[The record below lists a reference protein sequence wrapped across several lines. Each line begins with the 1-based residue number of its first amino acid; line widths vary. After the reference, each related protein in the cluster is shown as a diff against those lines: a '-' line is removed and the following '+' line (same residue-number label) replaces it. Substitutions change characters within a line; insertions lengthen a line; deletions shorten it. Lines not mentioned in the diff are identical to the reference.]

1 MSLLPPGAD
10 GAVLL
15 LQIRNFAVELHR
27 QETKDPDRLSVAMLY
42 KVWLGADRIQLATK
56 TRTSMALLAF
66 TSYMRALG
74 DECKPPVDEIDG
86 QALITA
92 GVLTVD
98 GLTPATYSQTQLMD
112 TLYAIRAKWVA
123 ACACKGLDQFLAA
136 LMHRSAVQAGFIHSN
151 AVLDDGRYANDILN
165 TETCHAK
172 KAHLV
177 DTESFFYDAL
187 QQRAWVASAVSA
199 KDAVPNKDDV
209 AAVKLMASNTLYHC
223 KMEYATQPWFKF
235 HWEREVAPGE
245 RDSYR
250 RARPSLADEG
260 RMVIA
265 LFRGHELQMD
275 RTCTEEMLRSTT
287 DPRSVLTLCG
297 RAWKKGNIVIT
308 PSASAVVKP
317 SLRFLCGELALV
329 DVDGIYMDDPYS
341 ILTLFLLRTHAIID
355 RDVKPREQER
365 METLCA
371 VVLAD

>member
-1 MSLLPPGAD
+1 MSLLPHGAD
-10 GAVLL
+10 GAALL
-15 LQIRNFAVELHR
+15 LQIRELAVELHR
-27 QETKDPDRLSVAMLY
+27 QETKDPDRLSLAVLH
-42 KVWLGADRIQLATK
+42 KVWLGADRTQLATK

-74 DECKPPVDEIDG
+74 DKCKPPVTDIDG

-98 GLTPATYSQTQLMD
+98 GLTPAAYSQTQLMD

-123 ACACKGLDQFLAA
+123 ACACKGIDQFLAA
-136 LMHRSAVQAGFIHSN
+136 LMHRSAVQASFIHPNS
-151 AVLDDGRYANDILN
+151 VLDDGRYANDIPN
-165 TETCHAK
+165 TENCHVK
-172 KAHLV
+172 KAHIF

-187 QQRAWVASAVSA
+187 QQREWVAAAKSA
-199 KDAVPNKDDV
+199 KESVPEVDV
-209 AAVKLMASNTLYHC
+209 AAVKLAASNTLYHC
-223 KMEYATQPWFKF
+223 KMEYATQPWFRF

-275 RTCTEEMLRSTT
+275 RTCTEEILRSTT
-287 DPRSVLTLCG
+287 DPRSVLTLCC

-308 PSASAVVKP
+308 PSAEAIVRP

-341 ILTLFLLRTHAIID
+341 ILTMFLLRTHAAID
-355 RDVKPREQER
+355 RDVQRREQEK
-365 METLCA
+365 MATLCS
-371 VVLAD
+371 VVLSD